1 MEKNLNDV
9 KYIRMDDYPHG
20 KPQYHLNPMQ
30 VVNSWVKIFEE
41 KKINYILGVSPLL
54 LKIDDIIFLK
64 NSDEYKILSDFDLL
78 NGSTKINIR
87 NKSKIKSDKNYSI
100 NEILNAVDNLL
111 GSENIELTTN
121 QTKKEMNEIHH
132 KQVTEKFNKTALILK
147 KILKNQ
153 EVLLLKNFFTTNN
166 PLILK

>member
-1 MEKNLNDV
+1 MK
-9 KYIRMDDYPHG
+9 
-20 KPQYHLNPMQ
+20 
-30 VVNSWVKIFEE
+30 
-41 KKINYILGVSPLL
+41 
-54 LKIDDIIFLK
+54 
-64 NSDEYKILSDFDLL
+64 
-78 NGSTKINIR
+78 
-87 NKSKIKSDKNYSI
+87 DKNYSI

-153 EVLLLKNFFTTNN
+153 EVLLLKNF
-166 PLILK
+166 